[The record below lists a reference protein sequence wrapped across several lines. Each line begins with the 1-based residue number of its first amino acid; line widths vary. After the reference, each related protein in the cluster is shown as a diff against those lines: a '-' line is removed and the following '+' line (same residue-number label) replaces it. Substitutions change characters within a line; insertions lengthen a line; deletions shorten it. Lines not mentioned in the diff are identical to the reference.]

1 MTTTPTADAS
11 TQTIIDRHDTFMS
24 INYGRYPI
32 AMTEGD
38 GCTLRDADGK
48 TYLDLFAGFGAP
60 VLGHCHPDLI
70 DAITQQAK
78 KLWHVGNLFHTEPQ
92 TLAAKAISELGFG
105 GRSFFCH
112 SGADANESAIK
123 LARLY
128 GKANRGK
135 STGEFGR
142 YKLISCTQSFHGRS
156 FATMGATANPK
167 VREGFGPFLPGYT
180 NVAYN
185 DLDAVKA
192 VLDDETV
199 AIIAEPIQGE
209 GGVNVPDPDYFK
221 QLRALCDEH
230 DLLLIC
236 DEVWTGCGRTGKMFA
251 YQHWFDE
258 TTSGGRP
265 DIMTLGKGVG
275 GGLAVG
281 VMCAKPRVAE
291 LYNAKTQGGV
301 KHATTLGGNCLS
313 MAVTARIFDVLQRDG
328 LVEHAADLGNAAMDR
343 LRRFAESHPV
353 VKQVRG
359 RGLFIGIEL
368 DPAADGGWFDS
379 ATDVVN
385 RSLERGLLINATQGN
400 VLRLAPPVT
409 ITADELNRGLDLL
422 EGVVAG

>member
-1 MTTTPTADAS
+1 MTTTAANTTP
-11 TQTIIDRHDTFMS
+11 QIIERHDNFMS
-24 INYGRYPI
+24 INYGRYPV
-32 AMTEGD
+32 AMVEGD

-48 TYLDLFAGFGAP
+48 EYLDLFAGFGAP
-60 VLGHCHPDLI
+60 VLGHCNPDLVG
-70 DAITQQAK
+70 ALTEQAK

-92 TLAAKAISELGFG
+92 THAAEAISTLGFG

-135 STGEFGR
+135 SAGEFGR
-142 YKLISCTQSFHGRS
+142 YKVVSCTKSFHGRS

-167 VREGFGPFLPGYT
+167 VREGFGPLLPGYT

-185 DLDAVKA
+185 DLAAVAAA
-192 VLDDETV
+192 VDDETV
-199 AIIAEPIQGE
+199 AVIAEPIQGE

-221 QLRALCDEH
+221 KLRAFCDEH

-236 DEVWTGCGRTGKMFA
+236 DEVWTGCGRTGKVFA
-251 YQHWFDE
+251 YQHWGIE
-258 TTSGGRP
+258 P

-281 VMCAKPRVAE
+281 VMCAQPRVAE

-313 MAVTARIFDVLQRDG
+313 MAVTARIFEVLERDG
-328 LVEHAADLGNAAMDR
+328 LADHAAALGDAGTTR
-343 LRRFAESHPV
+343 LRSLAGTHPV
-353 VKQVRG
+353 VKDVRG
-359 RGLFIGIEL
+359 RGLFLGVEL
-368 DPAADGGWFDS
+368 DPFAEGAWFES
-379 ATDVVN
+379 VTDVVN
-385 RSLERGLLINATQGN
+385 RCLERGLLVNGTQGN
-400 VLRLAPPVT
+400 VLRLAPPIT
-409 ITADELNRGLDLL
+409 ITKQEFDRGLDLL
-422 EGVVAG
+422 EEVIAG